1 MNLIAKMEEYSQR
14 RREEKSEKIR
24 MKNLKTGKKPT
35 KGWGKMVD
43 TGYGGLNSLTNSS
56 EISKYFSAES
66 DIKGFIAEEQ
76 KRIGKEQLKEQLKQ
90 TDLVRYFV

>member
-24 MKNLKTGKKPT
+24 LKNLKKGKKPT

-43 TGYGGLNSLTNSS
+43 TGYGGLNLLTHSS

-76 KRIGKEQLKEQLKQ
+76 KRIGKEQQKK
-90 TDLVRYFV
+90 

>member
-76 KRIGKEQLKEQLKQ
+76 K
-90 TDLVRYFV
+90 

>member
-1 MNLIAKMEEYSQR
+1 
-14 RREEKSEKIR
+14 
-24 MKNLKTGKKPT
+24 
-35 KGWGKMVD
+35 MVD

-76 KRIGKEQLKEQLKQ
+76 KRIGKEQLKNS
-90 TDLVRYFV
+90 

>member
-35 KGWGKMVD
+35 KGWGKW
-43 TGYGGLNSLTNSS
+43 
-56 EISKYFSAES
+56 
-66 DIKGFIAEEQ
+66 
-76 KRIGKEQLKEQLKQ
+76 
-90 TDLVRYFV
+90 

>member
-43 TGYGGLNSLTNSS
+43 TGYGGLNSLTHSS

-66 DIKGFIAEEQ
+66 DIKGFITEEQ
-76 KRIGKEQLKEQLKQ
+76 KRIGKEQLKNS
-90 TDLVRYFV
+90 

>member
-24 MKNLKTGKKPT
+24 LKNLKTGKKPT

-43 TGYGGLNSLTNSS
+43 TGYGGLNALTHSS

-76 KRIGKEQLKEQLKQ
+76 KRIGKEQLKE
-90 TDLVRYFV
+90 

>member
-66 DIKGFIAEEQ
+66 DIKGFIAEE
-76 KRIGKEQLKEQLKQ
+76 KNASEKSS
-90 TDLVRYFV
+90 

>member
-1 MNLIAKMEEYSQR
+1 MNLISKMEEYSQR

-43 TGYGGLNSLTNSS
+43 TGYDGLNSLTNSS

-76 KRIGKEQLKEQLKQ
+76 KRIGKEQLKNS
-90 TDLVRYFV
+90 

>member
-43 TGYGGLNSLTNSS
+43 TGYDGLNSLTNSS

-76 KRIGKEQLKEQLKQ
+76 KRIGKEQLKE
-90 TDLVRYFV
+90 

>member
-66 DIKGFIAEEQ
+66 DIKDKNASE
-76 KRIGKEQLKEQLKQ
+76 KSS
-90 TDLVRYFV
+90 

>member
-76 KRIGKEQLKEQLKQ
+76 KRIGKEQLKE
-90 TDLVRYFV
+90 